1 MDIRKIEAFAKVYEH
16 SSFSKAGKALYLSQP
31 TISAHVAS
39 LEQELEIQ
47 LFDRIGRSVVP
58 TKAGEVLYSHA
69 RKIFEAS
76 ELAISE
82 LRKLQDRITGKLDI
96 GGSTIPA
103 NYILP
108 EILAKFWKKY
118 PEVVMDLRIGD
129 SEDIVTQVR
138 ENALMLGVVGAIFE
152 SPELHFEKIASDS
165 LVLVMTPELYAAHQ
179 RLAVEDLLQALPW
192 VMREE
197 GSGTRVAMSESLSRF
212 GLDINALRGV
222 IIVRNA
228 GAMAKCLAA
237 GMGASITSAVT
248 VHSELASGALVAVDL
263 PGLEL
268 DRSFYV
274 VYNKKRSLFPAAT
287 KLIEFLKNNVQN
299 IPMRS
304 VS

>member
-1 MDIRKIEAFAKVYEH
+1 MDIRKIEAFSKVYEH

-138 ENALMLGVVGAIFE
+138 ENALMLGVVGAIFD
-152 SPELHFEKIASDS
+152 SPDLHFEKIASDS

-179 RLAVEDLLQALPW
+179 GLAVEDLLQALPW

-248 VHSELASGALVAVDL
+248 VHDELASGALVAVDL
-263 PGLEL
+263 PGLQLE
-268 DRSFYV
+268 RSFYV
-274 VYNKKRSLFPAAT
+274 VFNKKRSLFPAAT
-287 KLIEFLKNNVQN
+287 KLIEFLKSNVQN

-304 VS
+304 KS